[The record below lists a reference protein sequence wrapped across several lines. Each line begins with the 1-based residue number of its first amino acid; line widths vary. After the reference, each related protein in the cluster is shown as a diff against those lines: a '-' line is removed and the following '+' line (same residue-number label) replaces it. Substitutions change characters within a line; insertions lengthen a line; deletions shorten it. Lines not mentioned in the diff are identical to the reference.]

1 MMITLE
7 AIEAKHTELGQL
19 IERFKEQAKEP
30 EIRIHDTT
38 IALAAGERFAGAVL
52 NEDGTLS
59 HYLIKLPGEAVDVTF
74 SAAGEW
80 AAQQGGELPTRQ
92 EQALLYANLKA
103 EFSANWYW
111 SGEEKDNG
119 FAWYQLFNSG
129 SQYYNDQ
136 HTELRA
142 VAVRRFIP
150 SVI

>member
-7 AIEAKHTELGQL
+7 AIEAKQSELDTMISQFRLQGTGTEYRIYDATIQL
-19 IERFKEQAKEP
+19 AP
-30 EIRIHDTT
+30 
-38 IALAAGERFAGAVL
+38 GERFAGVVL

-59 HYLIKLPGEAVDVTF
+59 YYLIKLPGEAVDVNF
-74 SAAGEW
+74 NAAGEW

-103 EFSANWYW
+103 EFSASWYW
-111 SGEEKDNG
+111 SGEEKDDG
-119 FAWYQLFNSG
+119 FAWVQYFSDG
-129 SQYYNDQ
+129 SQYDDYQDN
-136 HTELRA
+136 EFRA